1 MSCDRRGIP
10 MPADL
15 DLMVLHHLRGYPDEL
30 RRFSNL
36 MKQSHGRAAA
46 EYFLDRP
53 VPGDSFIAAVSRLV
67 MAGEDIVTVVE
78 AAELLGVPPAALLTP
93 EHQHDLPEP
102 LTGAGRYRLW
112 RRADV
117 LAHRGASAGESQG

>member
-1 MSCDRRGIP
+1 
-10 MPADL
+10 MPEDL

-36 MKQSHGRAAA
+36 MKQSHGRTAA
-46 EYFLDRP
+46 EYFLARP
-53 VPGDSFIAAVSRLV
+53 VAGDSFIAAVSRLV

-78 AAELLGVPPAALLTP
+78 AAELLGVPPATLLTP
-93 EHQHDLPEP
+93 ERQHDLPEP
-102 LTGAGRYRLW
+102 LTGEGRYQLW

-117 LAHRGASAGESQG
+117 LASRDPSGGESRG